1 MRKNQKEA
9 GKSRF
14 IFLLFFPLLLL
25 TIISKAQN
33 RSIMGTVI
41 DSQTSEPVS
50 GASVIVKGS
59 KNGVTTDATGRFS
72 IHTAGNAVLLMEK
85 TGER

>member
-72 IHTAGNAVLLMEK
+72 IHTV
-85 TGER
+85 